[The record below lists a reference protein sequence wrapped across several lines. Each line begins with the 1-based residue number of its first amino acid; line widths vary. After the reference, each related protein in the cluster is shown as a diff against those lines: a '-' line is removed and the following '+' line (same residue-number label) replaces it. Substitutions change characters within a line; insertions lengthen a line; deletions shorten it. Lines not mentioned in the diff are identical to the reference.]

1 MSVTSSPAPPV
12 RRWSAA
18 KINAHQGSAPAITGD
33 PVVDALLK
41 LRGIGPDIAEPFLN
55 PNLGNLTDPLSLPQ
69 MEPAAKRVLA
79 AIAAG
84 ESIALYGDYDVDGV
98 TSLSILKFGIEA
110 LGGRVHCFLPHRMDE
125 GYGLSDDGIERLLNE
140 CQPDLVLAVDCGT
153 TSKAEGEILA
163 AQGIDLI
170 VIDHHQGAEETFPP
184 AIAIV
189 NPQLGPDQHYLCSAG
204 LAFKFLH
211 ALQKIDPSHRK
222 AFDLRSVLDLAA
234 VGTVA
239 DLVPLEDD
247 NRLLVTAGLKRLA
260 NTQHPGLRALIQVA
274 AVGER
279 PIASDIGF
287 RIGPRLN
294 AAGRLDSALD
304 ALHLLTA
311 GDDAEALAI
320 ASALDAQN
328 RERQTIEAEV
338 LKSALAQIEALHGSD
353 LPAALVLAEPEWH
366 PGVVGIVASR
376 IMRRFHRPTFIIGFD
391 ESGMGKGSGRSIQGI
406 NLVEHIDKARHLLV
420 KGGGHAAAAGI
431 SVQRDQIDSFRAAL
445 TASIA
450 ATTPAEVFIPE
461 ISPDIE
467 TSVDQL
473 NLDLLNRLDQ
483 VAPFGMGNPEPL
495 MIVRHAG
502 CVGEPRKLKDKHW
515 KFRITDESGGTPID
529 AIWFSGCETHPELP
543 AGPWDIAFM
552 LQRNVWRGRESVQLL
567 IRDLRTSE

>member
-1 MSVTSSPAPPV
+1 LSVRSSLTAPV

-18 KINAHQGSAPAITGD
+18 HITAHQGSAPVITGD
-33 PVVDALLK
+33 PVVDSLLK
-41 LRGIGPDIAEPFLN
+41 LRGIAPQVAEAFLN
-55 PNLGNLTDPLSLPQ
+55 PNLGNLTDPLTLPQ
-69 MEPAAKRVLA
+69 MEPAARRVLA

-110 LGGRVHCFLPHRMDE
+110 LGGRVHGFLPHRMDE
-125 GYGLSDDGIERLLNE
+125 GYGLSEDGIERLLNE

-153 TSKAEGEILA
+153 TSKAEGETLA
-163 AQGIDLI
+163 THGIDLI
-170 VIDHHQGAEETFPP
+170 VIDHHQGAPDSLPP

-211 ALQKIDPSHRK
+211 ALQKIDPASRS

-239 DLVPLEDD
+239 DLVPLVDD
-247 NRLLVTAGLKRLA
+247 NRLMVAAGLKRLA
-260 NTQHPGLRALIQVA
+260 NTEHHGLRALIQVA
-274 AVGER
+274 AVGDR

-304 ALHLLTA
+304 ALNLLTA
-311 GDDAEALAI
+311 RNDRDALAI
-320 ASALDAQN
+320 ASSLDAQN
-328 RERQTIEAEV
+328 RERQSIEADV
-338 LKSALAQIEALHGSD
+338 LKCALAQIETLHGTD
-353 LPAALVLAEPEWH
+353 LPAALVLAAPDWH

-376 IMRRFHRPTFIIGFD
+376 IMRRFHRPTFVIGFD
-391 ESGMGKGSGRSIQGI
+391 ESGLGKGSGRSIPGI
-406 NLVEHIDKARHLLV
+406 NLVEHIEKSRHLLV

-431 SVQRDQIDSFRAAL
+431 SVEPAQIDAFRRAL
-445 TASIA
+445 TESIA
-450 ATTPAEVFIPE
+450 TTTADDVFVPEV
-461 ISPDIE
+461 SPDIE

-473 NLDLLNRLDQ
+473 NLELLNRLDQ

-495 MIVRHAG
+495 MILRHAS
-502 CVGEPRKLKDKHW
+502 CEGEPRKLKDKHW
-515 KFRITDESGGTPID
+515 KLRITDESGGAPVD
-529 AIWFSGCETHPELP
+529 AIWFSGCESHPELP
-543 AGPWDIAFM
+543 PAPWDIAFM

-567 IRDLRTSE
+567 IRDLRQAE